1 MGLSVGPGW
10 HDEHL
15 LAGLH
20 QSKITACELF
30 DLARLLP
37 KHSDFFAEAV
47 VLRAEG
53 LDQLEHSG
61 QLVVGANQCDQ
72 PHSPTTAF
80 PSRTTVTRRTRKRV
94 VRRRGRSRR
103 GTTPNP
109 TELRGGNPGTS
120 FDTRL

>member
-1 MGLSVGPGW
+1 MGLSVGPGR
-10 HDEHL
+10 HDEHF

-72 PHSPTTAF
+72 PPLAHHRISQQDDGHEEDQKAGGSTSGTLA
-80 PSRTTVTRRTRKRV
+80 SGDDARSDRAA
-94 VRRRGRSRR
+94 GR
-103 GTTPNP
+103 
-109 TELRGGNPGTS
+109 
-120 FDTRL
+120 